1 MFKTIKYNKY
11 YKLFHNLNTNKN
23 NFITFKNKYDILI
36 ETFPYKKYNN
46 YKYFIDFILNDIEN
60 IKLFKLIL
68 HNISSEKT
76 DDFII
81 SLYNN
86 FNKLNDILINIT
98 NKKKIILGIIWNILG
113 YYLSIVIINKLKIKK
128 IIDFRELFNNNYYLF
143 LTCCYIYYDDLLDNN
158 ENINKKIILK
168 YTDFFFKNVNK
179 FNTINE
185 IINEFIKDKST
196 NTNIFNDVNR
206 ILDIFL
212 KEYKKNKNEY
222 ILKCIT
228 ELFNYE
234 LICSKKQKNNEDISE
249 CIFIKSYKSL
259 LCIIQIILN
268 DIDCNNT
275 ENIKD
280 LIYFYGFISQLLDDL
295 NDIHL
300 DKEEGINT
308 LFTDNNKL
316 NNNIIKLLKL
326 IYYDKEDNYLKFI
339 INLLI
344 FNYGIAKLD
353 FNKKIDKIFLK
364 YVPFSTDYLIIIRN
378 IKNKNIKKINFNNIN
393 IKKIINIKNLYC
405 YYFGILNN
413 SIDRIIFRKLLKRE
427 IYLKKKYIKNL
438 NIIYNNG

>member
-11 YKLFHNLNTNKN
+11 YKLFNNLNTNKN

-36 ETFPYKKYNN
+36 ETFPYKKYEY
-46 YKYFIDFILNDIEN
+46 YKYFINFIFLDIEN

-68 HNISSEKT
+68 NNISLEKSN
-76 DDFII
+76 DFII
-81 SLYNN
+81 SINNN
-86 FNKLNDILINIT
+86 FKKLKIILINIT

-113 YYLSIVIINKLKIKK
+113 YYLSLVIINKLKIKK
-128 IIDFRELFNNNYYLF
+128 KIDFKELFNNNYYLF

-158 ENINKKIILK
+158 ENMNKKIILK
-168 YTDFFFKNVNK
+168 YTNFFFKNVNK

-185 IINEFIKDKST
+185 ITNKFIKD
-196 NTNIFNDVNR
+196 NLINPNIFSDVNR
-206 ILDIFL
+206 ILDIFF

-222 ILKCIT
+222 ILNCIT

-234 LICSKKQKNNEDISE
+234 LICSKKQKINEDILE

-259 LCIIQIILN
+259 LCIIQIILD

-275 ENIKD
+275 ENIND

-308 LFTDNNKL
+308 LFTNDNKL

-353 FNKKIDKIFLK
+353 FNKNIDKKFLE
-364 YVPFSTDYLIIIRN
+364 YVPFTTDYLIKLRN
-378 IKNKNIKKINFNNIN
+378 LKNINIKKFNYNNIN
-393 IKKIINIKNLYC
+393 IKKIIDIKNI
-405 YYFGILNN
+405 YYTYFLILNN
-413 SIDRIIFRKLLKRE
+413 SIDRILFIKILKRE

-438 NIIYNNG
+438 NNIYNNG

>member
-11 YKLFHNLNTNKN
+11 YKLFNNLNTNKN

-36 ETFPYKKYNN
+36 ETFPYKKYEY
-46 YKYFIDFILNDIEN
+46 YKYFINFIFLDIEN

-68 HNISSEKT
+68 NNISLEKSN
-76 DDFII
+76 DFII
-81 SLYNN
+81 SINNN
-86 FNKLNDILINIT
+86 FKKLNTILINIT

-113 YYLSIVIINKLKIKK
+113 YYLSLVIINKLKIKK
-128 IIDFRELFNNNYYLF
+128 KIDFKELFNNNYYLF

-158 ENINKKIILK
+158 ENMNKKIILK
-168 YTDFFFKNVNK
+168 YTNFFFKNVNK

-185 IINEFIKDKST
+185 ITNKFIKD
-196 NTNIFNDVNR
+196 NLINPNIFSDVNR
-206 ILDIFL
+206 ILDIFF

-222 ILKCIT
+222 ILNCIT

-234 LICSKKQKNNEDISE
+234 LICSKKQKINEDILE

-259 LCIIQIILN
+259 LCIIQIILD

-275 ENIKD
+275 ENIND

-308 LFTDNNKL
+308 LFTNDNKL

-353 FNKKIDKIFLK
+353 FNKNIDKKFLE
-364 YVPFSTDYLIIIRN
+364 YVPFTTDYLIKLRN
-378 IKNKNIKKINFNNIN
+378 LKNINIKKFNYNNIN
-393 IKKIINIKNLYC
+393 IKKIIDIKNI
-405 YYFGILNN
+405 YYTYFLILNN
-413 SIDRIIFRKLLKRE
+413 SIDRILFIKILKRE

-438 NIIYNNG
+438 NNIYNNG

>member
-1 MFKTIKYNKY
+1 MFQTIKYNKY
-11 YKLFHNLNTNKN
+11 YKLFNNLNTNKK
-23 NFITFKNKYDILI
+23 NFINFKNKYDILI

-113 YYLSIVIINKLKIKK
+113 YYLSIVIINKLNFKK

-158 ENINKKIILK
+158 EYINKKIILK

-179 FNTINE
+179 FNKINE
-185 IINEFIKDKST
+185 IMNEFIKDKSI
-196 NTNIFNDVNR
+196 NPNIFNDVNR

-234 LICSKKQKNNEDISE
+234 LICSKKQKNNEDIIE

-259 LCIIQIILN
+259 LCIIQIILD
-268 DIDCNNT
+268 DIDCNNI

-353 FNKKIDKIFLK
+353 FNKKIDKTFLK
-364 YVPFSTDYLIIIRN
+364 YVPFSTDYLIKVRN

-413 SIDRIIFRKLLKRE
+413 SIDRILIRKVLKRE